1 MVQIASLGGEE
12 RTIRTIVDTPT
23 GKVTVYEP
31 TNEDVEKIMEL
42 DDFIS
47 ALNQDPDEEGNDVDQ
62 DEYEATLEISGVT
75 VMRELIPLLTDIEVP
90 EELSDEEL
98 NKIIEHPTM
107 ALTMVKHVLTGIV
120 TDVYKIM
127 ILSVQNELKSADL
140 TFTSEELSNR
150 IMDLYS
156 GLGVNSDEGT
166 QALKQIEKEK
176 SALQDAVPKSELE
189 TKSQN
194 DQSESNISLVKPKSE
209 SEEVNEEIQKLNET
223 FKDDDDE
230 EPQE

>member
-47 ALNQDPDEEGNDVDQ
+47 ALNQDPDEEGNDIDP

-140 TFTSEELSNR
+140 NYVTEQMTRQTMNMVKDQASSTDVGQKAVQEINR
-150 IMDLYS
+150 Q
-156 GLGVNSDEGT
+156 E
-166 QALKQIEKEK
+166 

-189 TKSQN
+189 TKSTN
-194 DQSESNISLVKPKSE
+194 MSIVKPQSESEKAL
-209 SEEVNEEIQKLNET
+209 EEVHKMDET
-223 FKDDDDE
+223 FKDDE
-230 EPQE
+230 E